1 MRFNEGPADDTEA
14 EWNGK
19 ASAVTSPV
27 GQGGVIGQGAG
38 GIPMISAAC

>member
-14 EWNGK
+14 EWTGRFQLQLHRW
-19 ASAVTSPV
+19 
-27 GQGGVIGQGAG
+27 GRGGVIGQGAG

>member
-1 MRFNEGPADDTEA
+1 MRSNNGPADDTEA

-19 ASAVTSPV
+19 ASAAASLV

-38 GIPMISAAC
+38 GIPMTFAAC